1 MSYRRGKGRG
11 LVNGGRV
18 VASRDNQSKGPGVNK
33 DFCGG
38 FKREIKDNQRALK
51 CNSCEF

>member
-18 VASRDNQSKGPGVNK
+18 VASRDNQSKVQGVNK

-38 FKREIKDNQRALK
+38 
-51 CNSCEF
+51 CERNKG